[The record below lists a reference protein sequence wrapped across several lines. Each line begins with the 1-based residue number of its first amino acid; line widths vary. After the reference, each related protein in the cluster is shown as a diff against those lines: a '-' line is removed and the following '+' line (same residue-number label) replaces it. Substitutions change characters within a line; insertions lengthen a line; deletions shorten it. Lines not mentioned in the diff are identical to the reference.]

1 MIEAH
6 DERDLACSDVWAAS
20 LERSLARRRRPRRTS
35 LELSSL
41 LPPRDLTQER
51 EFSESLRFAHAR
63 RRVADQLITIPD
75 PAARKL
81 SIAGMVASVAG
92 PGALALATWH
102 EVTSGHAG
110 GTETAAAATAKQSS
124 KGDSGTKAGG
134 AKADA
139 TAAAQSHSSY
149 LDGFAS
155 QVKANLNI
163 RTQAPKPQVLDGS
176 VREVQRA
183 LGIQVDGVLGAK
195 TISALKAFQSAHGL
209 KVDAVVGQA
218 TWAALSARLPKV
230 HHESNSASHGVKALA
245 ASSKSSSTRVHAKH
259 GGVRA
264 LQNALGL
271 SPDGVFGPKTARA
284 VKRYQRAHGLNA
296 DGVVGPDTRRALG
309 IGTGA
314 TLHQR
319 HLHRHHSSSHSSGG
333 GSGSSA
339 PRGALGAMIAA
350 ANRIAGLPYVWGGGH
365 GSFQASG
372 YDCSGSV
379 SYVLHAGGLLS
390 SPLDSTALESYGAPG
405 PGKYVTIYANS
416 GHAWM
421 TINGRRFDT
430 SARYQTGSR
439 WGGPRSG
446 AGFVVR
452 HPPGF

>member
-6 DERDLACSDVWAAS
+6 AERDLSCPDVWAES

-51 EFSESLRFAHAR
+51 EFDESLRFAHAKR
-63 RRVADQLITIPD
+63 RQADQLITIPD

-81 SIAGMVASVAG
+81 SIAGMIASVAG

-102 EVTSGHAG
+102 EVTSGHGA
-110 GTETAAAATAKQSS
+110 EPAAAATMSNANKHAKT
-124 KGDSGTKAGG
+124 G
-134 AKADA
+134 
-139 TAAAQSHSSY
+139 AAQAPAKPHADM
-149 LDGFAS
+149 LAGFER
-155 QVKANLNI
+155 QI
-163 RTQAPKPQVLDGS
+163 RDNSTIQPAAPKPQVIAGN
-176 VREVQRA
+176 VRDVQRA

-195 TISALKAFQSAHGL
+195 TIVALKQFQSSHGL

-218 TWAALSARLPKV
+218 TWSALSAKLPKT
-230 HHESNSASHGVKALA
+230 HHQSGSDSKGGVKAMA
-245 ASSKSSSTRVHAKH
+245 ASSHSSATHTVKH
-259 GGVRA
+259 GGVKS
-264 LQNALGL
+264 LQGALGL
-271 SPDGVFGPKTARA
+271 SADGVFGPRTERA
-284 VKRYQRAHGLNA
+284 VKRYQKAHGLHP

-309 IGTGA
+309 IGTGK

-319 HLHRHHSSSHSSGG
+319 HPRVHHHSSSSSTGSS
-333 GSGSSA
+333 GSGS
-339 PRGALGAMIAA
+339 PGGIGAMIAA
-350 ANRIAGLPYVWGGGH
+350 ANQIAGKPYIFGGGH
-365 GSFQASG
+365 GSFQSAG

-379 SYVLHAGGLLS
+379 SYVLHAAGLLS

-405 PGKYVTIYANS
+405 PGKYVTIYANA

-430 SARYQTGSR
+430 SAMGTSGSR

-452 HPPGF
+452 HPIGY

>member
-6 DERDLACSDVWAAS
+6 AERDLACSDLWAAS
-20 LERSLARRRRPRRTS
+20 LERSLSRRRRPRRTS

-51 EFSESLRFAHAR
+51 EFNESLRFAHAR

-102 EVTSGHAG
+102 EITSGHSG
-110 GTETAAAATAKQSS
+110 GTATAAAATAKAS
-124 KGDSGTKAGG
+124 KKDHTG
-134 AKADA
+134 AKASG
-139 TAAAQSHSSY
+139 TQEAAAKPHSTY
-149 LDGFAS
+149 VADFAN
-155 QVKANLNI
+155 QVKANANI
-163 RTQAPKPQVLDGS
+163 KPQQPKPQVLNGT
-176 VREVQRA
+176 VRQVQRA
-183 LGIQVDGVLGAK
+183 LGVQVDGVLGAK
-195 TISALKAFQSAHGL
+195 TITALKAFQSTHGL

-218 TWAALSARLPKV
+218 TWTALSARLPKV
-230 HHESNSASHGVKALA
+230 HHESSATGSVKAEA
-245 ASSKSSSTRVHAKH
+245 ASSKSTSTRPHAKH

-284 VKRYQRAHGLNA
+284 VKRYQRAHGLTS

-319 HLHRHHSSSHSSGG
+319 HLHRAHHHSSQTSSGV
-333 GSGSSA
+333 SA
-339 PRGALGAMIAA
+339 PSGALGAMIAA

-390 SPLDSTALESYGAPG
+390 SPLDSTALESYGEPG
-405 PGKYVTIYANS
+405 PGKYITIYANA